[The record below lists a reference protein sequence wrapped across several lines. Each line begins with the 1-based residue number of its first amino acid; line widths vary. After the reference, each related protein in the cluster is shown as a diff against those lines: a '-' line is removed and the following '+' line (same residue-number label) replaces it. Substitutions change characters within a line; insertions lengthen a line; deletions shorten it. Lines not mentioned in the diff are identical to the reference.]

1 MKSNYTRNIL
11 WSLAFLLVWVLPA
24 GCSDKDVDEPYED
37 GDKDIELTVGQEAY
51 MTLAGNFFQS
61 SEPSKGR
68 ALDEA
73 KPSERSEI
81 AETYESAL
89 EDFERYLPSNE
100 REASFINRTSDGISV
115 DLGDLGY
122 VRFEASDGDGVVAKV
137 TVALEDLPRYTVLYR
152 TASSFGDNDC
162 LRSSIGDLV
171 RFTCP
176 VYLKEYRR
184 SCNTPVYGV
193 VIQTGSQLAIF
204 TTHTHRYSKSDLA
217 KKIDFEYG
225 LVSQEGWK
233 AIYKAWIKNRSL
245 FMDTYDHNSNS
256 RDISALKEIMDGG
269 ASHKYV
275 CVEGTDIG
283 LKFVAPYW
291 RSFDR
296 RMLIEDLR
304 SGDFYAPLEYYS
316 DGKYLRQN
324 LDSYMCS
331 LIKVDGS
338 NVVTIYPKY

>member
-11 WSLAFLLVWVLPA
+11 WSLAILLVWVLPA
-24 GCSDKDVDEPYED
+24 GCSNKDADEPYED
-37 GDKDIELTVGQEAY
+37 GDEDIELTAGQEAY
-51 MTLAGNFFQS
+51 ITLTGNFFQS
-61 SEPSKGR
+61 SQPSKGR
-68 ALDEA
+68 VLDEA

-100 REASFINRTSDGISV
+100 REASFINRASDGISV

-162 LRSSIGDLV
+162 LRSSVGDLV

-176 VYLKEYRR
+176 VYTKNRR
-184 SCNTPVYGV
+184 VCHNTVDGV

-204 TTHTHRYSKSDLA
+204 TTHTHDYDKPVIRTPFLYD
-217 KKIDFEYG
+217 

-233 AIYKAWIKNRSL
+233 AIHDAWKKNRDL
-245 FMDTYDHNSNS
+245 FMDTYNHNSN
-256 RDISALKEIMDGG
+256 DIHIKYLKEIMEGG
-269 ASHKYV
+269 ARYKYV
-275 CVEGTDIG
+275 CVDGTDRQLHLSG
-283 LKFVAPYW
+283 MCWY
-291 RSFDR
+291 SFAGR
-296 RMLIEDLR
+296 ILIDDLR
-304 SGDFYAPLEYYS
+304 NGIFNRDLVYAVNHNQ
-316 DGKYLRQN
+316 RQN
-324 LDSYMCS
+324 IDCYMCS

-338 NVVTIYPKY
+338 NAVTTYPRY